1 LIYQA
6 CQNTVRLILTLGIT
20 VYLVFLESY
29 IAMHRCT
36 QVEEDEE
43 QRRES
48 LGNKN
53 KLGILPILTA
63 HSADLAYLN
72 LPLLFGTIQSERDHS
87 PHRQKDIRSFK
98 FFVRVASK
106 KLQNYYFP
114 PRPTHRLSR
123 PNRPIT
129 SMQMQPATQVHVP
142 ESPSPAHTQQSIQS
156 LDPPCV
162 LPTKLQKKEKKKPSC
177 HHAGKSKQTS
187 DPQTPLFAC
196 REA

>member
-1 LIYQA
+1 MKSIG
-6 CQNTVRLILTLGIT
+6 R
-20 VYLVFLESY
+20 
-29 IAMHRCT
+29 
-36 QVEEDEE
+36 EEAV
-43 QRRES
+43 
-48 LGNKN
+48 GNKVGN
-53 KLGILPILTA
+53 IILPILTA

-142 ESPSPAHTQQSIQS
+142 ESPSPAHTQQSIQVPCSS
-156 LDPPCV
+156 LCAANQTV
-162 LPTKLQKKEKKKPSC
+162 KEKEREKKTKLPPRRKIETNK
-177 HHAGKSKQTS
+177 
-187 DPQTPLFAC
+187 
-196 REA
+196 